1 MAEKEFEYFK
11 TFHEVTRAVLSALDV
26 RAVLRLITKSIVSS
40 LDIKGSTLMLLDE
53 KSHRLELVASH
64 GLSQKYLKKGPLYAD
79 RSIADASRGKPV
91 LVENAPADDRVQY
104 GQEAAEEGIASIL
117 SVPMV
122 MRGQFIGVLRIYTSE
137 PRRFSENEMD
147 LISAIAEI
155 GAIAIENARIFEAR
169 EAELSKVLKVG
180 GIDYQSELP
189 VAEHHLKPPL
199 KGGIEHKKSYHH
211 FRTLYRLTRTITST
225 MEMKKTLEAVVSE
238 IAKTMGVKGCCLFW
252 LNTASRELELLA
264 SSGLS
269 NAYLCKGPLSMDK
282 SIPQV
287 FEELTVF
294 IANVRTDPAVQY
306 PKAADQEGI
315 LSMLSVP
322 ILVREKVRGVLRL
335 YSSMATAFST
345 EDLQFAKV
353 LAEIGGI
360 AIMNAKLHEERATDI
375 KFWRA
380 TLDYLGIE
388 TTQ

>member
-1 MAEKEFEYFK
+1 
-11 TFHEVTRAVLSALDV
+11 
-26 RAVLRLITKSIVSS
+26 
-40 LDIKGSTLMLLDE
+40 
-53 KSHRLELVASH
+53 
-64 GLSQKYLKKGPLYAD
+64 
-79 RSIADASRGKPV
+79 
-91 LVENAPADDRVQY
+91 
-104 GQEAAEEGIASIL
+104 
-117 SVPMV
+117 
-122 MRGQFIGVLRIYTSE
+122 
-137 PRRFSENEMD
+137 
-147 LISAIAEI
+147 
-155 GAIAIENARIFEAR
+155 
-169 EAELSKVLKVG
+169 
-180 GIDYQSELP
+180 
-189 VAEHHLKPPL
+189 
-199 KGGIEHKKSYHH
+199 
-211 FRTLYRLTRTITST
+211 
-225 MEMKKTLEAVVSE
+225 
-238 IAKTMGVKGCCLFW
+238 
-252 LNTASRELELLA
+252 
-264 SSGLS
+264 
-269 NAYLCKGPLSMDK
+269 MDK

-306 PKAADQEGI
+306 PEAADQEGI